1 MHGARS
7 AGSCTVHRNYRVS
20 CLQTKHRPFKSSDL
34 VLTSPNAQSGAQAG
48 LNLQF
53 PPLDGWTCN
62 LLSTYT
68 ASLNNGKELKTV
80 RYIAARAGDAGGRAP
95 RSA

>member
-1 MHGARS
+1 M
-7 AGSCTVHRNYRVS
+7 HRNYRVS

-48 LNLQF
+48 LDLQF
-53 PPLDGWTCN
+53 LPLDGWTCN

-68 ASLNNGKELKTV
+68 ASVNDGKELKTV
-80 RYIAARAGDAGGRAP
+80 RYIAARSGYAGERAP